1 MELVQTLSSEHPAYR
16 DLTLFKSHI
25 YNRYQH
31 AHHLIKLDD
40 LLTRCSLHAETM
52 GREGC
57 GHAVIQMPPRH
68 GKTLT
73 ISRLYPPWHLGK
85 NPDHRVILASYGASL
100 AKKNSRYTRN
110 VLLLDRYHAVFPG
123 VHLAG
128 DSASAEA
135 WDIAGH
141 DGGLDAMGV
150 GGGVTG
156 KGGHIIIVD
165 DPVKSR
171 EEAESE
177 TYRDKVWDWF
187 TDDLYTRREPGAAVI
202 VVMTRW
208 HQDDLVGRLLRD
220 QPGTWEVLDMP
231 ALNEAGAALWPE
243 RYDLPALERIQRMI
257 GDYAWSALYQQSPVP
272 AAGGVFKRAA
282 FHVTPLL
289 DEVSYA
295 VRYWDL
301 AMSEKT
307 SADYTA
313 GVKIGRHANGRLAVL
328 DVQRVR
334 KDWGDVVPYIAQIA
348 ALDGPGVPIGV
359 EQAGYMSRAVQD
371 LSGEPGLHNHSIW
384 GYAVDKDKLTRALPF
399 AARVAAEQVDVLES
413 SWTTDYLDE
422 LCSFPYGAHDDQVD
436 ASSGA
441 YAMLGSDVLGGGMNY
456 ADDSIGGAY

>member
-1 MELVQTLSSEHPAYR
+1 MEFRRV
-16 DLTLFKSHI
+16 LFRS
-25 YNRYQH
+25 
-31 AHHLIKLDD
+31 
-40 LLTRCSLHAETM
+40 
-52 GREGC
+52 
-57 GHAVIQMPPRH
+57 
-68 GKTLT
+68 
-73 ISRLYPPWHLGK
+73 
-85 NPDHRVILASYGASL
+85 NPEQRVILASYGASL

-123 VHLAG
+123 VVLAG

-156 KGGHIIIVD
+156 KGGHVIIVD

-272 AAGGVFKRAA
+272 AAGGGFK
-282 FHVTPLL
+282 
-289 DEVSYA
+289 
-295 VRYWDL
+295 
-301 AMSEKT
+301 
-307 SADYTA
+307 
-313 GVKIGRHANGRLAVL
+313 
-328 DVQRVR
+328 
-334 KDWGDVVPYIAQIA
+334 
-348 ALDGPGVPIGV
+348 
-359 EQAGYMSRAVQD
+359 
-371 LSGEPGLHNHSIW
+371 
-384 GYAVDKDKLTRALPF
+384 
-399 AARVAAEQVDVLES
+399 
-413 SWTTDYLDE
+413 
-422 LCSFPYGAHDDQVD
+422 
-436 ASSGA
+436 
-441 YAMLGSDVLGGGMNY
+441 GGGGPNPPP
-456 ADDSIGGAY
+456 AGE